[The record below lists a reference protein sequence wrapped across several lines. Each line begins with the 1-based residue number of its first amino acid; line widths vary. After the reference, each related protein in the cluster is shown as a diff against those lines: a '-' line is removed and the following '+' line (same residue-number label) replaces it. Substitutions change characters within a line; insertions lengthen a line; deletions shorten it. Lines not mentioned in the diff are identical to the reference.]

1 MVSERK
7 CRRKNQ
13 IGVNN
18 MAKIQ
23 LQGIGKVEAKKVN
36 ELNIGDVIMWNFGYT
51 STVVDLIPTKS
62 GKSIKCMLRSNQ
74 DGVIRDRTMRSDR
87 LVAIG

>member
-1 MVSERK
+1 MKQV
-7 CRRKNQ
+7 
-13 IGVNN
+13 
-18 MAKIQ
+18 Q
-23 LQGIGKVEAKKVN
+23 LQGIGKRPGKEVG
-36 ELNIGDVIMWNFGYT
+36 ELKIGDVIMWNFGAT

-74 DGVIRDRTMRSDR
+74 DGIVRDRLMRVDR

>member
-1 MVSERK
+1 MK
-7 CRRKNQ
+7 T
-13 IGVNN
+13 
-18 MAKIQ
+18 IQ
-23 LQGIGKVEAKKVN
+23 LQGIGKKEAKTVG
-36 ELNIGDVIMWNFGYT
+36 ELKIGDVIVWNFGMT

-74 DGVIRDRTMRSDR
+74 DGIVRDRLMRVDR